1 MIIIPAIDIK
11 DGFVVRLIQGKFNE
25 ATIYSRDPESVAKKW
40 EAEGARLVHVVDLD
54 GAQTGEIKN
63 WQVIE
68 KIIKAINIPVQIGG
82 GVRHQEDI
90 ERLFTLG
97 AKRVVLGTKAVEDQ
111 GFIQQ
116 VIAKWQENILIS
128 IDTASGK
135 VAEKGW
141 ITVISKT
148 PEELAGEMQAVG
160 VKQLVFT
167 DIARDG
173 TLAGPNLEKIKKILS
188 VISIPLI
195 VAGGISSLADIEKL
209 LPLEKDGLSGIIVGK
224 ALYEGTI
231 DLAEALRLC
240 V

>member
-11 DGFVVRLIQGKFNE
+11 DGLVVRLTQGKFNE
-25 ATIYSRDPESVAKKW
+25 ATFYSREPEAVAKKW
-40 EAEGARLVHVVDLD
+40 ESAGARLIHVVDLD
-54 GAQTGEIKN
+54 GAQTGEVKN
-63 WQVIE
+63 WEVIE
-68 KIIKAINIPVQIGG
+68 KIIKAISIPIQIGG
-82 GVRHQEDI
+82 GIRHKEDI
-90 ERLFTLG
+90 QRLFTMG
-97 AKRVVLGTKAVEDQ
+97 AKRVVLGTKAVEDKV
-111 GFIQQ
+111 FIQQ
-116 VIAKWQENILIS
+116 IIEKWQENILVS

-141 ITVISKT
+141 VTVTSKT
-148 PEELAGEMQAVG
+148 PEVLAKEMQSIG
-160 VKQLVFT
+160 LKQLVFT

-173 TLAGPNLEKIKKILS
+173 TLAGPSLERIKKILA

-195 VAGGISSLADIEKL
+195 VAGGIASITDIQKL
-209 LPLEKDGLSGIIVGK
+209 LPLEKDGLSGIIIGK